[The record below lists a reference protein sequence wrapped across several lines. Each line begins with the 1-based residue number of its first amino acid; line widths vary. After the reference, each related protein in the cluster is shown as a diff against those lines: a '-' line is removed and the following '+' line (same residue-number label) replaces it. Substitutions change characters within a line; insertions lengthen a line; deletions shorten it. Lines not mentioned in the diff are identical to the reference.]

1 MVEADAGDY
10 ICKVKN
16 EYGDLEK
23 KVTLTVEDDQESK
36 NDTTVKKEIRALFK
50 KQIKIYSMLAR
61 YSIQL

>member
-1 MVEADAGDY
+1 MVEEDAGDY

-61 YSIQL
+61 YSIQ